1 MKEFSYFNF
10 KVEGNEMPML
20 RHALMCC
27 ALTSKKSLENV
38 SRIIFRRDF
47 EKLKSGLQEQA
58 IKLEDVLKKSWCKI
72 DVSKHQ
78 HVQAYGKLAVRC
90 VLFLLQKQKHGR
102 DETMWESFEEICEA
116 FGVELANTASSA
128 SAASTEEDS
137 HGTLLR
143 NLISASGARPP
154 KTG

>member
-1 MKEFSYFNF
+1 
-10 KVEGNEMPML
+10 
-20 RHALMCC
+20 
-27 ALTSKKSLENV
+27 
-38 SRIIFRRDF
+38 
-47 EKLKSGLQEQA
+47 
-58 IKLEDVLKKSWCKI
+58 
-72 DVSKHQ
+72 
-78 HVQAYGKLAVRC
+78 
-90 VLFLLQKQKHGR
+90 
-102 DETMWESFEEICEA
+102 MWESFEEICEA